1 MESEILNWIGYG
13 ASVIIAVSITMSS
26 IIKFRWINMVGA
38 AVFSAYGFMIGAM
51 PVGFMN
57 LFIVLVNIY
66 FLYTI
71 YSKKELFETLE
82 LQTENNYLEKFLNF
96 HNKDIQQFFPGY
108 TYSPKQT
115 DLSFFILRD
124 MVIAGIFIANRQDDN
139 SLEVNL
145 DYVIPEYR
153 DFKNGNFVLRTLQNT
168 LMEDG
173 VTRVVAQ
180 AHNKKHEKYL
190 KKLGFAQKEANSWEK
205 SLRK

>member
-13 ASVIIAVSITMSS
+13 ASVIIAISITMSS
-26 IIKFRWINMVGA
+26 ILKFRWINMVGA
-38 AVFSAYGFMIGAM
+38 AVFSVYGFMIGAL

-66 FLYTI
+66 YLYAI

-82 LQTENNYLEKFLNF
+82 IQTGDNYLEKFLKF
-96 HNKDIQQFFPGY
+96 HKKDIQQFFPGF
-108 TYSPKQT
+108 TYSPKQA

-124 MVIAGIFIANRQDDN
+124 MVIAGIFIAHRQHDN
-139 SLEVNL
+139 SLEVSL

-153 DFKNGNFVLRTLQNT
+153 DFKNGNFVLLTLQNT
-168 LMEDG
+168 LVEDG
-173 VTRVVAQ
+173 VTRVVAM

-190 KKLGFAQKEANSWEK
+190 KKLGFAQKEEKSWEK
-205 SLRK
+205 SLIA